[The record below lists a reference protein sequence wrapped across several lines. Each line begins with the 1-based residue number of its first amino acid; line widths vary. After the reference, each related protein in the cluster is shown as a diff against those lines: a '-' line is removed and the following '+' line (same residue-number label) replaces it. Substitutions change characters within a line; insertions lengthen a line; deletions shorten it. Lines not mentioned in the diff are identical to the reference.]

1 MYAQICP
8 QHPDEFVQAVVV
20 NDDGLLSYTCDRAG
34 HVTAGDFVWS
44 GVAESNATESIS
56 GLAAELSLDTAL
68 PAAIAQYPGKWIEY
82 GVVEAAYAQAN
93 PEEFAHLI
101 QEHGHRA
108 IKPSKYTI
116 SKYLASILAFSAATA
131 PSPSTLDRQ
140 PGAGTTSGRF
150 RGGPRTR
157 RWSGRRRIK
166 SLSQEPGSTP
176 AMCPAPKIRA
186 KRSTSEN
193 RSSSPRQ

>member
-56 GLAAELSLDTAL
+56 GLL

-93 PEEFAHLI
+93 PEDFAHLI

-116 SKYLASILAFSAATA
+116 SKYLASILGILGRNGAIAFQEGFVVVLG
-131 PSPSTLDRQ
+131 LDAGVDAGESSLCRRSRARRQ
-140 PGAGTTSGRF
+140 LCARLQ
-150 RGGPRTR
+150 RLER
-157 RWSGRRRIK
+157 
-166 SLSQEPGSTP
+166 
-176 AMCPAPKIRA
+176 

>member
-1 MYAQICP
+1 MT
-8 QHPDEFVQAVVV
+8 
-20 NDDGLLSYTCDRAG
+20 S
-34 HVTAGDFVWS
+34 VWS

-108 IKPSKYTI
+108 IAIEVHNFQVPGQYPWHSRPQRRHRLPHWTGNRALELPRKVSWW
-116 SKYLASILAFSAATA
+116 SSD
-131 PSPSTLDRQ
+131 STLEWTPENQ
-140 PGAGTTSGRF
+140 VSVAGAGLDASYV
-150 RGGPRTR
+150 
-157 RWSGRRRIK
+157 
-166 SLSQEPGSTP
+166 PGS
-176 AMCPAPKIRA
+176 KD
-186 KRSTSEN
+186 
-193 RSSSPRQ
+193 

>member
-82 GVVEAAYAQAN
+82 GGVEAAYAQAN

-116 SKYLASILAFSAATA
+116 SKYLASILGILGRNGAIAFHTGPATGRWNYLGKV
-131 PSPSTLDRQ
+131 SWWSSDSTLEWTPENQ
-140 PGAGTTSGRF
+140 VSVAGAGLDASYV
-150 RGGPRTR
+150 
-157 RWSGRRRIK
+157 
-166 SLSQEPGSTP
+166 PGS
-176 AMCPAPKIRA
+176 KD
-186 KRSTSEN
+186 
-193 RSSSPRQ
+193 